1 MKGSRGQ
8 TLILLLISLTLF
20 ACSASKTKPPRKP
33 PEVTVAP
40 VQSRSVTLTDR
51 YLCQF
56 RADHHI
62 EVRAPETGYLES
74 IDVDEHQM
82 VKQDDVL
89 FHMNYKKIFQ
99 PRGAASDPV
108 AAGTNL
114 TKVRAGAEP
123 AAVELGIAPLEAPFD
138 GMVGAIKA
146 QVGSVI
152 QKGEVL
158 TTLSDN
164 DLMRAYFPVSEARY
178 LEFKAS
184 MEKHQ
189 EEATIELMLRNGKKF
204 DHLGKLDAIG
214 TDFNAETGTVSFRAD
229 FQNPEHVLRHG
240 QTGTLLISRI
250 KENAIVV
257 PQAATFEISD
267 KRYVYVVD
275 KNDIAH
281 RREISI
287 SNETDDLFVIRDGL
301 QVDEVIIVDGCLRV
315 HDGEKIE
322 HIDQPPKDSPHQKS
336 SG

>member
-1 MKGSRGQ
+1 MKDSRGQ
-8 TLILLLISLTLF
+8 TLILLLIPLTLF
-20 ACSASKTKPPRKP
+20 GCSSSKAKPPRKP
-33 PEVTVAP
+33 PEVIVAP
-40 VQSRSVTLTDR
+40 VQSRSVTLADR

-74 IDVDEHQM
+74 IDVDERQM
-82 VKQDDVL
+82 VKKDDIL

-99 PRGAASDPV
+99 QREKVGDPA

-123 AAVELGIAPLEAPFD
+123 AAVELGTAPIQAPFD
-138 GMVGAIKA
+138 GMVGTIKTQA
-146 QVGSVI
+146 GSVI

-164 DLMRAYFPVSEARY
+164 DLMRAYFHVSEARY
-178 LEFKAS
+178 LEFKAG
-184 MEKHQ
+184 MDKHQ
-189 EEATIELMLRNGKKF
+189 EEPTIELLLSNGKKY
-204 DHLGKLDAIG
+204 DHPGKLDAIG
-214 TDFNAETGTVSFRAD
+214 TDFSAETGTVSFRAD
-229 FQNPEHVLRHG
+229 FENPDHVLRHG

-250 KENAIVV
+250 KEDAIVV

-281 RREISI
+281 RREIFI
-287 SNETDDLFVIRDGL
+287 SNETEDLFVIRDGL
-301 QVDEVIIVDGCLRV
+301 QVDEPIIVDGCLRV

-322 HIDQPPKDSPHQKS
+322 HSNQPPKGPQT
-336 SG
+336 